1 MIAFLSLSSFMISTS
16 FSSRDVDASTTY
28 KIKSASFALSFARPT
43 PIFSTTSSVA
53 RIPAVSTIRR
63 EIPPRLMYSSRISLV
78 VPAISVTMAL
88 FSPTSRFKR
97 EDFPAFGLPKITVLI
112 PSLIIFPSDA
122 VDRRRST
129 FASSSSTSARSS
141 LL

>member
-1 MIAFLSLSSFMISTS
+1 MSFRSFMISTS
-16 FSSRDVDASTTY
+16 FSSSDVEESTTY

-53 RIPAVSTIRR
+53 RIPAVSTICR

-88 FSPTSRFKR
+88 FSPTRRFNR
-97 EDFPAFGLPKITVLI
+97 EDFPAFGFPRITVLM

-122 VDRRRST
+122 VARRRTT
-129 FASSSSTSARSS
+129 FASSSSTSVRS
-141 LL
+141 